1 MSSLASLPQELVD
14 MILSTLTLQEIN
26 KLRLLSKSHDAR
38 FKHLY
43 RSQAF
48 GELRLTL
55 QAAQLQNLF
64 NLLKGAGDELKQYFR
79 HITIRLVESYNE
91 VKDPKVKPLLTGIFK
106 KMDYLETVEFD
117 ITFRSS
123 NVIDHWKPVMDAI
136 IAAKRHSIEV
146 IKSPRC
152 GLAMSTFNLREPQLI
167 SYENTFKNLRSLEV
181 STSVQSERPDV
192 TFAFWSWVNVI
203 GSNLEE
209 LAVAGFRSKTPTR
222 PKPDAEGR
230 FLPKNF
236 DLPKLKSLELVH
248 VCLTLKDMKTMLR
261 NTDVIEELNIV
272 GCVTETNRP
281 SYFFKLLKYLQNK
294 RATRLQ
300 SLDLAL
306 SGLHDSIVAYE
317 LPNITFSGNWMDP
330 ETLTL
335 VELNQGKVVYRGA
348 VAYSLKKSLWKE
360 LETHNTTI
368 DFWHSIT
375 DGKWV
380 DREVTRWKKFSWASG
395 FRVRRNENYHL
406 HICPTM
412 HINAEAPR
420 AGNNDTLWNDIRKHY
435 SREAETFLYGF
446 IVPILPEILQD
457 RNNVPPGDIQRVTY
471 QLLTIY
477 GAIAMVSSMLI
488 GELADRASSRQTPL
502 IIALAVAFVG
512 TLTLALSTKLW
523 GVFLGRIIQGV
534 GGTAAWIVGFATLRD
549 SIHGSNMGKAAGL
562 IQGFV
567 SVGALSGPAVA
578 GLLLE
583 LTGYWIT
590 WGSALLLLVV
600 DIVMRLLMIEQR
612 KVKTNLSSPQ
622 EPAPE
627 ETNEN
632 SALIPGASTQSYDS
646 VKDNEPPAAQSKI
659 STLSFYKIIFSQRRV
674 LTALL
679 CSTTY
684 SAMLASFST
693 TIPTHVKFAFGWGS
707 LPTGLL
713 FVGLEGPTIIAGPL
727 CGWFRDKVGTKAP
740 ATIGYLSLA
749 PLLWLLG
756 AADQQQFPW
765 AKDEQSAQATYIATV
780 ITIGFIT
787 NLLSSVGTLEL
798 TAVVDALEAKQ
809 PGIFGP
815 NGGYSRT
822 YSLSGLSFSTGL
834 VVGPLLSGTLT
845 ESIGYYRMNMV
856 LATVSVTVGII
867 AFSFLGG
874 KSSLE
879 IYNLEREEAIEE

>member
-14 MILSTLTLQEIN
+14 MILSTLTPQEIN
-26 KLRLLSKSHDAR
+26 KVRLLSKSHDAR

-43 RSQAF
+43 WSQTLS
-48 GELRLTL
+48 ELRLTL
-55 QAAQLQNLF
+55 RAAQLQKLF
-64 NLLKGAGDELKQYFR
+64 DLLKGAGDELKQYLR
-79 HITIRLVESYNE
+79 HVTIRLVESYNE

-117 ITFRSS
+117 ITLRSS

-136 IAAKRHSIEV
+136 IAAKRYSIEV

-152 GLAMSTFNLREPQLI
+152 GLAMSTFNLRETQLI

-181 STSVQSERPDV
+181 STSVQNERPDV

-209 LAVAGFRSKTPTR
+209 LAVAGFRSQTPTR

-261 NTDVIEELNIV
+261 NTDVIEELKIV

-294 RATRLQ
+294 RATRLR
-300 SLDLAL
+300 SLDITL

-335 VELNQGKVVYRGA
+335 VDLNQDKAIYRGA
-348 VAYSLKKSLWKE
+348 VTYRLQKSLWKE

-368 DFWHSIT
+368 DFWNSIT

-395 FRVRRNENYHL
+395 FRVRRNENFA
-406 HICPTM
+406 M
-412 HINAEAPR
+412 FFR
-420 AGNNDTLWNDIRKHY
+420 SSDRKPIGY
-435 SREAETFLYGF
+435 QWRSSTPFIISCIAIALFTETFLYGF

-457 RNNVPPGDIQRVTY
+457 RNHVPPGDIQRVTY

-502 IIALAVAFVG
+502 IISLAVAFVG

-523 GVFLGRIIQGV
+523 GVFLGRIIQGI

-612 KVKTNLSSPQ
+612 KAKADPSSPQ
-622 EPAPE
+622 EPAAPE

-632 SALIPGASTQSYDS
+632 SALISSASTQSYDS
-646 VKDNEPPAAQSKI
+646 VKDNEPPAQSKI
-659 STLSFYKIIFSQRRV
+659 STLSFYKIIFSERRV

-679 CSTTY
+679 CSITY

-765 AKDEQSAQATYIATV
+765 AKDEQSAKATYIATV
-780 ITIGFIT
+780 ITIGFMT

-798 TAVVDALEAKQ
+798 TAVVDALEAKK

-834 VVGPLLSGTLT
+834 VAGPLLSGTLT

-856 LATVSVTVGII
+856 LAAISVTVGII

-874 KSSLE
+874 KSSLDV
-879 IYNLEREEAIEE
+879 YNLEREETIEE

>member
-1 MSSLASLPQELVD
+1 M
-14 MILSTLTLQEIN
+14 
-26 KLRLLSKSHDAR
+26 
-38 FKHLY
+38 FC
-43 RSQAF
+43 
-48 GELRLTL
+48 
-55 QAAQLQNLF
+55 
-64 NLLKGAGDELKQYFR
+64 
-79 HITIRLVESYNE
+79 
-91 VKDPKVKPLLTGIFK
+91 
-106 KMDYLETVEFD
+106 
-117 ITFRSS
+117 RSS
-123 NVIDHWKPVMDAI
+123 DRKPIGYQWRSSTPFIISCIAI
-136 IAAKRHSIEV
+136 
-146 IKSPRC
+146 
-152 GLAMSTFNLREPQLI
+152 
-167 SYENTFKNLRSLEV
+167 
-181 STSVQSERPDV
+181 
-192 TFAFWSWVNVI
+192 
-203 GSNLEE
+203 
-209 LAVAGFRSKTPTR
+209 
-222 PKPDAEGR
+222 
-230 FLPKNF
+230 
-236 DLPKLKSLELVH
+236 
-248 VCLTLKDMKTMLR
+248 
-261 NTDVIEELNIV
+261 
-272 GCVTETNRP
+272 
-281 SYFFKLLKYLQNK
+281 
-294 RATRLQ
+294 
-300 SLDLAL
+300 AL
-306 SGLHDSIVAYE
+306 F
-317 LPNITFSGNWMDP
+317 T
-330 ETLTL
+330 
-335 VELNQGKVVYRGA
+335 
-348 VAYSLKKSLWKE
+348 
-360 LETHNTTI
+360 
-368 DFWHSIT
+368 
-375 DGKWV
+375 
-380 DREVTRWKKFSWASG
+380 
-395 FRVRRNENYHL
+395 
-406 HICPTM
+406 
-412 HINAEAPR
+412 
-420 AGNNDTLWNDIRKHY
+420 
-435 SREAETFLYGF
+435 ETFLYGF

-457 RNNVPPGDIQRVTY
+457 RNHVPPGDIQRVTY

-567 SVGALSGPAVA
+567 SVGSLSGPAVA

-590 WGSALLLLVV
+590 WGSALLLLVI

-612 KVKTNLSSPQ
+612 KVKTNPSSPQ

-646 VKDNEPPAAQSKI
+646 VKDNEPQAAQSKI
-659 STLSFYKIIFSQRRV
+659 STLSFYKIIFSQKRV

-679 CSTTY
+679 CSITY

-879 IYNLEREEAIEE
+879 IYNMEREEAIEE

>member
-1 MSSLASLPQELVD
+1 ML
-14 MILSTLTLQEIN
+14 
-26 KLRLLSKSHDAR
+26 
-38 FKHLY
+38 
-43 RSQAF
+43 
-48 GELRLTL
+48 
-55 QAAQLQNLF
+55 
-64 NLLKGAGDELKQYFR
+64 
-79 HITIRLVESYNE
+79 
-91 VKDPKVKPLLTGIFK
+91 
-106 KMDYLETVEFD
+106 
-117 ITFRSS
+117 FRSS
-123 NVIDHWKPVMDAI
+123 DRKPIGYKWRSSTPFIISCIAI
-136 IAAKRHSIEV
+136 
-146 IKSPRC
+146 
-152 GLAMSTFNLREPQLI
+152 
-167 SYENTFKNLRSLEV
+167 
-181 STSVQSERPDV
+181 
-192 TFAFWSWVNVI
+192 
-203 GSNLEE
+203 
-209 LAVAGFRSKTPTR
+209 
-222 PKPDAEGR
+222 
-230 FLPKNF
+230 
-236 DLPKLKSLELVH
+236 
-248 VCLTLKDMKTMLR
+248 
-261 NTDVIEELNIV
+261 
-272 GCVTETNRP
+272 
-281 SYFFKLLKYLQNK
+281 
-294 RATRLQ
+294 
-300 SLDLAL
+300 AL
-306 SGLHDSIVAYE
+306 F
-317 LPNITFSGNWMDP
+317 T
-330 ETLTL
+330 
-335 VELNQGKVVYRGA
+335 
-348 VAYSLKKSLWKE
+348 
-360 LETHNTTI
+360 
-368 DFWHSIT
+368 
-375 DGKWV
+375 
-380 DREVTRWKKFSWASG
+380 
-395 FRVRRNENYHL
+395 
-406 HICPTM
+406 
-412 HINAEAPR
+412 
-420 AGNNDTLWNDIRKHY
+420 
-435 SREAETFLYGF
+435 ETFLYGF

-457 RNNVPPGDIQRVTY
+457 RNHVPPGDIQRVTY

-567 SVGALSGPAVA
+567 SLGALSGPAVA

-612 KVKTNLSSPQ
+612 KVKTNPSSPQ

-646 VKDNEPPAAQSKI
+646 VKNNEPPAQSSKI

-679 CSTTY
+679 CSITY
-684 SAMLASFST
+684 STMLASFST
-693 TIPTHVKFAFGWGS
+693 TIPTHVKFSFGWGS

-765 AKDEQSAQATYIATV
+765 AKDEQSAKATYIATV

-787 NLLSSVGTLEL
+787 NLLSSVGTMEL

-822 YSLSGLSFSTGL
+822 YSLSGLSFATGL

-856 LATVSVTVGII
+856 LAAVSVTVGTI
-867 AFSFLGG
+867 AFTFLGG
-874 KSSLE
+874 KSSLD
-879 IYNLEREEAIEE
+879 IYNLEREETIEE